1 MKKNLRIDLDFDWVL
16 TRISDSKHPAD
27 VLADKFAKGKI
38 TLVEKSCL
46 HLVFSVEE
54 DDIDKIKDKICV
66 YVTQKY
72 GKSDEKRLIFTVD
85 GEDDLGADNTADT
98 QADAQNNN
106 GNDENAGNSA
116 QSEAK
121 TDKKAS
127 ETSIEE
133 TLNAVN
139 ALVGAK
145 EFKDLVREIVLV
157 APEIKK
163 ANSQDVFMAQSYL
176 FSLGDGCGLTTYL
189 EVLAKIA
196 SSLNLA
202 KVSKDIPV
210 QEIKLDLTDKPKDD
224 LLKASDEIDKYDDD
238 DDFARV
244 ICIDISKWID
254 KSDNEDFRNFLKNVQ
269 KNTQRHI
276 FVFRVPFVDK
286 DVLGRIE
293 TTLNDLTYVK
303 TVSFPPF
310 DNAQTKEIARR
321 DFARYGM
328 KLTDGAWKCF
338 LQRIAEEK
346 SDGKFYGLNT
356 IKKVVKEL
364 VYKKHLASA
373 SGAKDAT
380 IIDAVDAKKIC
391 LDNEND
397 AEGMKQLDKLVGCEK
412 IKAQIE
418 EILAQIA
425 LSKTENGPDR
435 PCLHMR
441 FVGAPGTGKT
451 TVARILGKILKEKG
465 VLRIGN
471 LYEYKGRD
479 FCGQYIGETAPKTSG
494 MCRDAYGSVLFI
506 DEAYSLYR
514 GDGNSRDYG
523 VEAIDTLI
531 AEMENHKD
539 DLVVIMAGYTED
551 MDKLME
557 ANRGLK
563 SRMPYTIEFP
573 NFTREQLFEIYV
585 SMAEGKFKILDDLRA
600 TAKEYFLN
608 LSDDVLSSEKF
619 SNARFVRNLFERT
632 WAKAAMRCQLE
643 GKKSVT
649 LCACDFTNA
658 ASEKDFAFRPEKKIK
673 LGF

>member
-1 MKKNLRIDLDFDWVL
+1 MKVNLRIDLDFDWVL
-16 TRISDSKHPAD
+16 SRINDSKHPSD
-27 VLADKFAKGKI
+27 VIADKFAKGKI

-46 HLVFSVEE
+46 HLILSVEE
-54 DDIDKIKDKICV
+54 EDLEKIEDKIGA

-72 GKSDEKRLIFTVD
+72 GKSDEERITFLVVGDKDVVEEDSAEQEETVEEED
-85 GEDDLGADNTADT
+85 EEDDLVIPTP
-98 QADAQNNN
+98 
-106 GNDENAGNSA
+106 
-116 QSEAK
+116 SEP
-121 TDKKAS
+121 KKNRKPGDM
-127 ETSIEE
+127 TLEE
-133 TLNAVN
+133 TLDAVN

-145 EFKDLVREIVLV
+145 EFKDLVREIVSV

-163 ANSQDVFMAQSYL
+163 ANSRDVFMAQSYL
-176 FSLGDGCGLTTYL
+176 FSLGDGCGLSTYL
-189 EVLAKIA
+189 SVLARISSTLELAKIA
-196 SSLNLA
+196 PY
-202 KVSKDIPV
+202 VPV
-210 QEIKLDLTDKPKDD
+210 QEVKLELTDKPKDD
-224 LLKASDEIDKYDDD
+224 LARASEEVAKFDE
-238 DDFARV
+238 DDFSRV

-254 KSDNEDFRNFLKNVQ
+254 KSDNEDFRNFLKKVQ

-286 DVLGRIE
+286 DVLGKIE
-293 TTLNDLTYVK
+293 ETLNDLTYVK

-310 DNAQTKEIARR
+310 DNSETKEIAKR
-321 DFARYGM
+321 DFERYGM
-328 KLTDGAWKCF
+328 SLTDGAWKCF

-364 VYKKHLASA
+364 VYKKHVASA

-380 IIDAVDAKKIC
+380 VIGAKDAKKIC
-391 LDNEND
+391 ADKTND
-397 AEGMKQLDKLVGCEK
+397 AEGMKQLDRLVGCEK

-418 EILAQIA
+418 EILAQIE
-425 LSKTENGPDR
+425 LSKAENGPDR

-451 TVARILGKILKEKG
+451 TVARILGKILKERG

-514 GDGNSRDYG
+514 GDGNTRDYG

-551 MDKLME
+551 MEKLMD

-573 NFTREQLFEIYV
+573 NFTKEQLFEIYV
-585 SMAEGKFKILDDLRA
+585 SMATGKFKMSDDLRE
-600 TAKEYFLN
+600 TAKAYFLN

-643 GKKSVT
+643 GKKTVT
-649 LCACDFTNA
+649 LCACDFNNA

>member
-1 MKKNLRIDLDFDWVL
+1 MKVNLRIDLDFDWVL
-16 TRISDSKHPAD
+16 SRINDSKHPSD
-27 VLADKFAKGKI
+27 VIADKFAKGKN

-46 HLVFSVEE
+46 HLILSVEE
-54 DDIDKIKDKICV
+54 EELEKIEDKICA

-72 GKSDEKRLIFTVD
+72 GKSDEERITFLVVGDKNVVEEDFAEQDEIAEED
-85 GEDDLGADNTADT
+85 EEDDIVIPT
-98 QADAQNNN
+98 
-106 GNDENAGNSA
+106 S
-116 QSEAK
+116 SEP
-121 TDKKAS
+121 KKS
-127 ETSIEE
+127 TKPGDMTLEE
-133 TLNAVN
+133 TLDAVN

-145 EFKDLVREIVLV
+145 EFKDLVREIVSV

-163 ANSQDVFMAQSYL
+163 ANSRDVFMAQSYL
-176 FSLGDGCGLTTYL
+176 FSIGDGCGLSTYL
-189 EVLAKIA
+189 SVMARISSTLELANIA
-196 SSLNLA
+196 PY
-202 KVSKDIPV
+202 VPV
-210 QEIKLDLTDKPKDD
+210 QEVRLELTDKPKDD
-224 LLKASDEIDKYDDD
+224 LARASEEVAKFNDD
-238 DDFARV
+238 DDFSRV

-254 KSDNEDFRNFLKNVQ
+254 KSDNEDFRNFLKKVQ

-286 DVLGRIE
+286 DVLGKIE
-293 TTLNDLTYVK
+293 ATLNDLTYVK

-310 DNAQTKEIARR
+310 DNAQTKEIAKR
-321 DFARYGM
+321 DFERYGM
-328 KLTDGAWKCF
+328 SLTDGAWKCF

-346 SDGKFYGLNT
+346 TDGKFYGLNT

-364 VYKKHLASA
+364 VYKKHVASA
-373 SGAKDAT
+373 SGAKDT
-380 IIDAVDAKKIC
+380 TVIDANDAKKIC
-391 LDNEND
+391 ADKQND
-397 AEGMKQLDKLVGCEK
+397 AEGMKQLDRLVGCEK

-418 EILAQIA
+418 EILAQIE
-425 LSKTENGPDR
+425 LSKAENGPDR

-451 TVARILGKILKEKG
+451 TVARILGKILKERG

-479 FCGQYIGETAPKTSG
+479 FCGQYIGETAPKTAG

-514 GDGNSRDYG
+514 GDGNTRDYG

-551 MDKLME
+551 MEKLME

-573 NFTREQLFEIYV
+573 NFTKEQLFEIYV
-585 SMAEGKFKILDDLRA
+585 SMASDKFKVSDDLRE
-600 TAKEYFLN
+600 TVKEYFLN
-608 LSDDVLSSEKF
+608 LSDELLASEKF

-643 GKKSVT
+643 GKKAVT
-649 LCACDFTNA
+649 LCACDFNNA